1 MIMKK
6 LTSIILFAAGLVLLS
21 GCLEI
26 ETPENWTE
34 KPETEKTSVY
44 KVVAHRGGSA

>member
-6 LTSIILFAAGLVLLS
+6 MTSIILFAAGLVMLS

-34 KPETEKTSVY
+34 KPET
-44 KVVAHRGGSA
+44 